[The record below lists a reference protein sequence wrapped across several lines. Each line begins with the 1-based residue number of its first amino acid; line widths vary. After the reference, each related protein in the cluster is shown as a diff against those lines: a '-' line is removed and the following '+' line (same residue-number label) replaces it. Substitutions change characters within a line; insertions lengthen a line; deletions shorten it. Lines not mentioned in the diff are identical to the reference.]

1 MSPVNPTAMTPS
13 SAAAATAANNRAQA
27 AGSYTI
33 MTSRASSRSG
43 RWTPDEK
50 LLFLHGLKLYG
61 RGRWKKIRQ
70 FLPTR
75 SLIQIKSHAQKVLKR
90 DEVGDDIFSP
100 LTANKDKVEIL
111 LKDKTRLFQ
120 RDNPATLM
128 SSDGRYHTIT
138 LQGGV
143 GVGQQQLPPGGG
155 PVACTLYFSCTYYIY
170 LYVHM
175 CACLLAC
182 LLVLTSLRSFYRYKS
197 ILQDNSWK

>member
-1 MSPVNPTAMTPS
+1 MTPS
-13 SAAAATAANNRAQA
+13 SSTAAAAAAGTNRAQ

-100 LTANKDKVEIL
+100 LTANKDKVEVL

-138 LQGGV
+138 LQGGGVGV
-143 GVGQQQLPPGGG
+143 GVGQQLPPLPPGGG

-170 LYVHM
+170 IYVHM
-175 CACLLAC
+175 CICVLACLLAC
-182 LLVLTSLRSFYRYKS
+182 LC
-197 ILQDNSWK
+197 